1 MAAARHQPVPLSI
14 SQAILKGSFQDDAR
28 KLAQVQG
35 SGPGL
40 STNVES
46 AGTASSQPTATT
58 LSHLPAQPL
67 TQLTSDLLHLC
78 EQQASVDRPLGGL
91 LDTESASL
99 LAHLWLRAHQ
109 WDSVIA
115 VFEQRRAIDEVRCPS
130 AKWTDTASRQLC
142 CIKQILLKQMSRQQ
156 DE

>member
-1 MAAARHQPVPLSI
+1 MAAAQHKPVPLSI
-14 SQAILKGSFQDDAR
+14 SQAILKSSLQDDAR

-40 STNVES
+40 STNAES
-46 AGTASSQPTATT
+46 AVTASSPSAATT
-58 LSHLPAQPL
+58 VSSLPAQPL

-78 EQQASVDRPLGGL
+78 DQQTSLDRALGRL

-99 LAHLWLRAHQ
+99 LAELWLRAHQ

-115 VFEQRRAIDEVRCPS
+115 VFEQRKAIDHVRCHL
-130 AKWTDTASRQLC
+130 AV
-142 CIKQILLKQMSRQQ
+142 
-156 DE
+156 

>member
-1 MAAARHQPVPLSI
+1 MPLGI
-14 SQAILKGSFQDDAR
+14 SLAILKSSLQDGAR

-40 STNVES
+40 SIKDES

-58 LSHLPAQPL
+58 VSRLPAQPL
-67 TQLTSDLLHLC
+67 SQLTSDLLHLC
-78 EQQASVDRPLGGL
+78 EQQTSVDRPLGGL
-91 LDTESASL
+91 LDTKSASL
-99 LAHLWLRAHQ
+99 LADLWLRAHQ

-115 VFEQRRAIDEVRCPS
+115 VFEQRKAIDQVKCPS

-142 CIKQILLKQMSRQQ
+142 CIQQILLKQMSRH
-156 DE
+156 E